1 MENFFQLF
9 PTVEIGNLSIIQCL
23 YWHLNGFTDS
33 TTRDSLKISNSVTIT
48 LLTVKMAEETLQVK
62 SRKPAIFQLKEGGEF
77 YMIGSEVGHQMGLM
91 KGALYKKFPSL
102 WRRPPTIEERKIL
115 LSLNVGYNSMSNS
128 NIMLVKAAEVEK
140 VAMGGGEKYMEKIP
154 TSPTER
160 GLKEF
165 AQRVRR
171 PNFAGSLHFPANCS
185 REVLNSSVQH
195 LNAVSYQ
202 TKTSTKF
209 CSKFSWKAREELR
222 KKILPSLR

>member
-1 MENFFQLF
+1 MLAQI
-9 PTVEIGNLSIIQCL
+9 TS
-23 YWHLNGFTDS
+23 HS
-33 TTRDSLKISNSVTIT
+33 RKIT
-48 LLTVKMAEETLQVK
+48 LFDVRMAEETLQVK

-140 VAMGGGEKYMEKIP
+140 VTLGVGEKYMEKQP
-154 TSPTER
+154 NSPTER

-165 AQRVRR
+165 AQRIRR
-171 PNFAGSLHFPANCS
+171 PNFAGPLHFPANCS

-209 CSKFSWKAREELR
+209 CSRFSWRAREELR
-222 KKILPSLR
+222 KKILPSPR

>member
-1 MENFFQLF
+1 
-9 PTVEIGNLSIIQCL
+9 
-23 YWHLNGFTDS
+23 
-33 TTRDSLKISNSVTIT
+33 
-48 LLTVKMAEETLQVK
+48 MADETLQVK
-62 SRKPAIFQLKEGGEF
+62 SRNPAIFQLKEGGEF
-77 YMIGSEVGHQMGLM
+77 YMIGSEAGHQMSLM

-102 WRRPPTIEERKIL
+102 WRRPPTIEERRIL

-128 NIMLVKAAEVEK
+128 NIMLVKEAEIKKIFKGV
-140 VAMGGGEKYMEKIP
+140 GEKYMEKLSS
-154 TSPTER
+154 SPVDR
-160 GLKEF
+160 GLKDF
-165 AQRVRR
+165 AQRFRR
-171 PNFAGSLHFPANCS
+171 PNFTGPLHFPGNCS